1 LPRPIRNRPQET
13 VVYKIQGASG
23 CMLACSESSRARTRA
38 TRPRGRVTQGAVF
51 KYMIQGAVFT
61 IYDSGCRVRGARVV
75 IS

>member
-1 LPRPIRNRPQET
+1 MI
-13 VVYKIQGASG
+13 
-23 CMLACSESSRARTRA
+23 
-38 TRPRGRVTQGAVF
+38 QGAVF